1 MDINYH
7 LFFALAVLIFNATWS
22 KQCGKVQKCTF
33 KVQKYTFKVQD
44 ILSKYKIYFQST
56 KFIKILHSKSRKH
69 TFKLQN
75 YTFKVQ
81 KYTFKVQS
89 HFRNL
94 GIGISGTRNL
104 LNTSGSRT
112 PGSRTGSVQT
122 SGIEPN
128 PSNPSNTETF
138 ETSRTQPSEPG
149 TLAIPRV
156 RNPVSRNQFPEPGSF
171 PEPPQLA
178 QNTPKSILCKDPI
191 AFCCWGKNTDTH
203 THTHTHTHAHKKKT
217 FIKYWIIFQS
227 SKAVISHHSLSIL
240 NAMNMKLAL
249 PKKNLDLPTRSPLR
263 HFLLPCGSNSCARC
277 DKACPMALKSFGAET
292 PNLAK
297 DQAAIDKCCAYR
309 RVGSDESHGRL
320 WEGATSGDFVVYEMA
335 RFERKKKCSN
345 KKWGIIEDMVLWKRF
360 QGFFSKTSATSDICN
375 RWHAYKCWNQDG
387 DHKNIS
393 TIIYISYKYHSNIK
407 YT

>member
-1 MDINYH
+1 MFLQLLDP
-7 LFFALAVLIFNATWS
+7 LI
-22 KQCGKVQKCTF
+22 F

-44 ILSKYKIYFQST
+44 ILSKYKIHQNST
-56 KFIKILHSKSRKH
+56 FKVRKH

-156 RNPVSRNQFPEPGSF
+156 RNPVSRNRFPEPGSC

-191 AFCCWGKNTDTH
+191 AFCCWGKKTH
-203 THTHTHTHAHKKKT
+203 THTQKKT

-249 PKKNLDLPTRSPLR
+249 PKKT
-263 HFLLPCGSNSCARC
+263 
-277 DKACPMALKSFGAET
+277 
-292 PNLAK
+292 
-297 DQAAIDKCCAYR
+297 
-309 RVGSDESHGRL
+309 
-320 WEGATSGDFVVYEMA
+320 
-335 RFERKKKCSN
+335 
-345 KKWGIIEDMVLWKRF
+345 
-360 QGFFSKTSATSDICN
+360 
-375 RWHAYKCWNQDG
+375 
-387 DHKNIS
+387 
-393 TIIYISYKYHSNIK
+393 
-407 YT
+407 